1 MLPPL
6 PELRFARIPHHAA
19 SRYAGDRFTYLEAG
33 LPDAPPVL
41 MLHGIGSHAAYFR
54 FQLTELSK
62 RFRVIAWNAPGYFL
76 SDALINPS
84 PTGQDYAQAVADFS
98 EAVGLLQFTLCGN
111 SFGSAVAQAFAI
123 HFPHQ
128 VTNLLLTGAGVGQKE
143 LNAERAATFHQ
154 RLARIRRGT
163 YQYGDAGVD
172 NLLAKGAPKETRQ
185 LMTDMARALS
195 PAGIE
200 SAVAFRL
207 SDFYSPDHAEK
218 LTMPVL
224 LIQGSEDRVNPR
236 ESNADLLLP
245 RLPNATLQEW
255 TGVGHLPEVEAPERF
270 NTTLTMFIE
279 RGNAL

>member
-1 MLPPL
+1 
-6 PELRFARIPHHAA
+6 
-19 SRYAGDRFTYLEAG
+19 
-33 LPDAPPVL
+33 
-41 MLHGIGSHAAYFR
+41 
-54 FQLTELSK
+54 
-62 RFRVIAWNAPGYFL
+62 
-76 SDALINPS
+76 
-84 PTGQDYAQAVADFS
+84 
-98 EAVGLLQFTLCGN
+98 
-111 SFGSAVAQAFAI
+111 
-123 HFPHQ
+123 
-128 VTNLLLTGAGVGQKE
+128 
-143 LNAERAATFHQ
+143 
-154 RLARIRRGT
+154 
-163 YQYGDAGVD
+163 
-172 NLLAKGAPKETRQ
+172 
-185 LMTDMARALS
+185 MTDMARALS
-195 PAGIE
+195 PAGLE